1 MKHVLLFFALL
12 LSVGAWAFPTK
23 TATFNFSKPW
33 TLSPSYVEKDFN
45 TDAGASI
52 KVSDVKFTSGD
63 ITLSFNDEQ
72 NATGDWLAK
81 HTSSDQSTYYTLD
94 MSDNSRMVV
103 TGSEVKILSIT
114 VGKGSTQGGFGPEK
128 DQGGTFNSASS
139 DFCCQWKADGS
150 TYHSVSFFVSGS
162 GTGAHF
168 NTVTVEYS
176 PKADVLT
183 PSSTTIADGAT
194 VSSFSS
200 FGLDFGRS
208 ISLLGGNATLTTPDG
223 KTQSLNAS
231 ANGSTLTLGVS
242 EALTTDGKYSV
253 NIPTG
258 MIEDAEGYTN
268 TALNYTFTVKKDRA
282 TFNPITVSP
291 TEGYQASMSLTEPV
305 TITFDG
311 LIGKVS
317 DKALELK
324 LNGTTVNGITF
335 KISDDHKSI
344 VGTFNVEVPMTDLGT
359 YTLTI
364 PEGYVHN
371 AAYNVEDADRWN
383 KAVTYSWLVSN
394 KKPDS
399 ETMKAAK
406 ALLAIE
412 GVGYPATDSEARK
425 VLSDLVNA
433 ETTPSDDELKTAMAN
448 FYKETNVTL
457 PEDGKYYKI
466 YGVNEKGAKLYLTYD
481 GTAVKLSSS
490 QTDAYSFKAE
500 SKGDGKVAFSTLDGK
515 YLHLLTKFDTYTGT
529 SPKNVTTAYDASVN
543 DLTLA
548 RLSVENTDPEK
559 TFGTFSVKGCL
570 GKDPATSE
578 EVVTYSL
585 LDFSLNSIITN
596 PTYNKYNKL
605 FFNEKVSSAFAFEEG
620 TKPAE
625 EAVDVDVTLT
635 PSTIKSLSEE
645 MTLSF
650 THNSDVTLKDGIVLT
665 VTDAD
670 GNAVSEA
677 SATIKP
683 VEKSTM
689 NFVITVSGLTTKGSY
704 YIVIPKGAFSF
715 TQDGK
720 QVTSNEVKEAFT
732 LGSSTP
738 DPTPDPKPDPT
749 PSNFQHFDN
758 GYTKLPL
765 ENKEEYPKDYLL
777 QYIVLIDRAQTDGL
791 IGNPNV
797 KVELKE
803 TMSGKLMGVGHF
815 EADPDHTDN
824 TNYAVKL
831 VWDQPVDLVKVRTT
845 QYTFIIPEGAYG
857 DVNYGKYLKDSSS
870 ISPSDCKV
878 NISFTKS
885 YDINTTLT
893 GIREINTNA
902 NAPKVI
908 YDLQGRRVERITKAG
923 VYIVNGKKL
932 FIKK

>member
-1 MKHVLLFFALL
+1 M
-12 LSVGAWAFPTK
+12 GAWAVPTK

-33 TLSPSYVEKDFN
+33 SLSPSYP
-45 TDAGASI
+45 ASAFETTEGPSL
-52 KVSDVKFTSGD
+52 KVSDVSFTSGD
-63 ITLSFNDEQ
+63 VTLKFNDEP

-94 MSDNSRMVV
+94 MNDNSRMVV
-103 TGSEVKILSIT
+103 TGSDVKILSVTI
-114 VGKGSTQGGFGPEK
+114 GKGSTQGGFGPEK
-128 DQGGTFNSASS
+128 GQGGTFNSASS

-168 NTVTVEYS
+168 NTVTVKYS

-194 VSSFSS
+194 VGSFSS

-242 EALTTDGKYSV
+242 NAITTDGSYSV
-253 NIPTG
+253 SIPTG

-282 TFNPITVSP
+282 TFNPISVSP
-291 TEGYQASMSLTEPV
+291 SEGYQTSMSLTEPI

-324 LNGTTVNGITF
+324 LNGTTVNGITI

-344 VGTFNVEVPMTDLGT
+344 VGTFNVEVPMTDFGT

-406 ALLAIE
+406 SLLAIT

-425 VLSDLVNA
+425 ALSDLVNA
-433 ETTPSDDELKTAMAN
+433 ETTPSDEDLKTAMAN

-466 YGVNEKGAKLYLTYD
+466 SGVNEKGAKLYLTYD

-559 TFGTFSVKGCL
+559 TFGTFSVKGSL
-570 GKDPATSE
+570 GKDPATSNE
-578 EVVTYSL
+578 DIAYDL
-585 LDFSLNSIITN
+585 LDFTLNSILTN
-596 PTYNKYNKL
+596 PKYNKL
-605 FFNEKVSSAFAFEEG
+605 FFNENVSSAFVFEEG

-625 EAVDVDVTLT
+625 ESVDIDATFT
-635 PSTIKSLSEE
+635 PNTIQDLSEE

-650 THNSDVTLKDGIVLT
+650 THNSGVTLKDGTVLT

-670 GNAVSEA
+670 GNAVSGA

-683 VEKSTM
+683 LENSTM
-689 NFVITVSGLTTKGSY
+689 DFVITVSGLTTKGSY

-715 TQDGK
+715 MQDGK
-720 QVTSNEVKEAFT
+720 LVTSNEVKEAFT

-738 DPTPDPKPDPT
+738 DPTPDPT
-749 PSNFQHFDN
+749 PSDFKHYQ
-758 GYTKLPL
+758 YWEKLP
-765 ENKEEYPKDYLL
+765 EEGGSQTEHPKDYLS

-791 IGNPNV
+791 VGNP
-797 KVELKE
+797 KARVELVE
-803 TMSGKLMGVGHF
+803 FSNNQLMGYGHF
-815 EADPDHTDN
+815 EADPDHTDEV
-824 TNYAVKL
+824 NYALKL
-831 VWDQPVDLVKVRTT
+831 VWDQPIDMVHVRTT
-845 QYTFIIPEGAYG
+845 DYTFKIPEGAFG
-857 DVNYGKYLKDSSS
+857 DSNYGKYLKDPSSVKS
-870 ISPSDCKV
+870 SDCTV
-878 NISFTKS
+878 NDSFMRTYS
-885 YDINTTLT
+885 INTTLT
-893 GIREINTNA
+893 GIREINTNT

-908 YDLQGRRVERITKAG
+908 YDLQGRRVEHVTKAG